1 MHVLACS
8 AWDCAAALSASQCC
22 ELGKRLLSAIVK
34 GNAGAV
40 AEPSERMALDGS
52 DALNDGRQCP
62 RGLNMSKRVG
72 FLPAPFAGGNPQPH
86 WIVNFP

>member
-1 MHVLACS
+1 MQCVGLCRSIVCIPVLR
-8 AWDCAAALSASQCC
+8 D
-22 ELGKRLLSAIVK
+22 GKALLSAIVK
-34 GNAGAV
+34 GNAEAV
-40 AEPSERMALDGS
+40 VEPSERMALDGS